1 MYLIILN
8 SDLIWTGLTC
18 FYFIHSVCLLQW
30 DFYRVARSFSS
41 AEDIERRRSASV
53 SPTKTSPTWAT
64 TLQPP
69 EPAAAKRPA
78 VFLGDS
84 SSASLSERQANQ
96 KAKAPL
102 LTEVQA
108 RWETDYHSLEP
119 GSMALMASVI
129 TVKRTA
135 PCKSQDLKQAKYP
148 RRVVTCT
155 YWKEDTSGRAFSF
168 GKILFYIQNRCH
180 V

>member
-1 MYLIILN
+1 M
-8 SDLIWTGLTC
+8 
-18 FYFIHSVCLLQW
+18 
-30 DFYRVARSFSS
+30 ARSFSS
-41 AEDIERRRSASV
+41 AEDIERRSPASA

-69 EPAAAKRPA
+69 EPAAARSPA

-84 SSASLSERQANQ
+84 SSASLSARQANQ
-96 KAKAPL
+96 KAKALL

-108 RWETDYHSLEP
+108 HWETDYHSLEP

-148 RRVVTCT
+148 RRVATCT
-155 YWKEDTSGRAFSF
+155 Y
-168 GKILFYIQNRCH
+168 
-180 V
+180 